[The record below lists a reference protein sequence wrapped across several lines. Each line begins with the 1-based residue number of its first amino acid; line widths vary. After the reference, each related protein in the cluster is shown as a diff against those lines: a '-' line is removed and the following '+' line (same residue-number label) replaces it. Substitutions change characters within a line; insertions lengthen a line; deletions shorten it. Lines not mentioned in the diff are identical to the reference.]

1 MSDIQIDEAMTR
13 KGLDRLRPDKAAGVD
28 DLSPRLLL
36 ELKDEICYP
45 LTKIMLQSYN
55 SGVVPEDWKS
65 ANVTPIFK
73 TGSKAQVKN
82 YRPVSLTSQIC
93 KLFEWIVR
101 DGIVS
106 HLESNS
112 LISPTQ
118 HGFRKGASC
127 LSNLLSFLDE
137 VTRSLD
143 SRDCTDVIYL
153 DFAKAFD
160 KVPHGRLLKKS

>member
-1 MSDIQIDEAMTR
+1 MIQYW
-13 KGLDRLRPDKAAGVD
+13 
-28 DLSPRLLL
+28 S
-36 ELKDEICYP
+36 
-45 LTKIMLQSYN
+45 
-55 SGVVPEDWKS
+55 
-65 ANVTPIFK
+65 VTD
-73 TGSKAQVKN
+73 T
-82 YRPVSLTSQIC
+82 QIC

-106 HLESNS
+106 HLESNG

-143 SRDCTDVIYL
+143 SRDCTDDIYL

-160 KVPHGRLLKKS
+160 KVPHGRLLNKVDKKLSSC